1 MENIYLDIFV
11 CYYLSSITMGTVI
24 ILNEFGLIP
33 VLFTIFLIF

>member
-1 MENIYLDIFV
+1 
-11 CYYLSSITMGTVI
+11 MGTVI